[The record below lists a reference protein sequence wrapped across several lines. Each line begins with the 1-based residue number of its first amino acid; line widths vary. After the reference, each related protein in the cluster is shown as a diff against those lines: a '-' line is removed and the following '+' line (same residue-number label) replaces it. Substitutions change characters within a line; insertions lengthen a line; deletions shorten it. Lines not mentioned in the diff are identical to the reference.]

1 MNIID
6 DLRSRCQKQP
16 KILALPESDDPRVL
30 IVGLQLLAENSIK
43 KLYLFHSKKYCATI
57 CHSFRQV
64 FDLEDKR
71 IIWYD
76 WQNQSEAL
84 AAVRDKTNKKPN
96 PLLVANYL
104 VSIGEADTLCA
115 GAVNSTADVIRASLA
130 FLPLTAGRTVSSSF
144 LLHRQQQNWLFA
156 DCAVIIEPTAAQLVK
171 IASATVDTF
180 TALFPD
186 RVPRVAF
193 LSFSTKG
200 SASHPKQKL
209 MQEVARQYQ
218 EQYPDIIS
226 DGELQFDAAI
236 DPAIAYSKAPTS
248 KLKGNANCFIF
259 PNLDAGNIGYK
270 ICQRLGGLAAFGPI
284 LQGFAK
290 PVSDLS
296 RGATS
301 AEIKVSA
308 YISLCRVQR

>member
-1 MNIID
+1 MDIIS
-6 DLRSRCQKQP
+6 DLRARCQRQP

-30 IVGLQLLAENSIK
+30 MVGLQLLAESSIK
-43 KLYLFHSKKYCATI
+43 KLYLFHPKKTCAAI
-57 CHSFRQV
+57 CHNFRQV
-64 FDLEDKR
+64 FDLNDER

-76 WQNQSEAL
+76 LQRQRRAL
-84 AAVRDKTNKKPN
+84 AAVREKTNKEPN

-104 VSIGEADTLCA
+104 VSNGEADTLCA
-115 GAVNSTADVIRASLA
+115 GAVNATADVIRASLA
-130 FLPLTAGRTVSSSF
+130 FLPLTAERIVSSSF
-144 LLHRQQQNWLFA
+144 LLHRHRQNWLFA
-156 DCAVIIEPTAAQLVK
+156 DCAVIISPTAEQLIS
-171 IASATVDTF
+171 IATATVKTF

-186 RVPRVAF
+186 RTPRVAF

-209 MQEVARQYQ
+209 MQEVAHRYQ
-218 EQYPDIIS
+218 ELYPEIVS

-236 DPAIAYSKAPTS
+236 DPAIAHSKASTS

-284 LQGFAK
+284 LQGFSK

-301 AEIKVSA
+301 EEIKVST
-308 YISLCRVQR
+308 YISLCRV

>member
-1 MNIID
+1 MDIVA
-6 DLRSRCQKQP
+6 DLRARCQRQP

-30 IVGLQLLAENSIK
+30 MVGLQLLAENSIK
-43 KLYLFHSKKYCATI
+43 GLYLFHSKQSCAAI
-57 CHSFRQV
+57 CRNFRQA
-64 FDLEDKR
+64 FDLNDER

-76 WQNQSEAL
+76 MQRQRPVLN
-84 AAVRDKTNKKPN
+84 AVQEKTNKEPN

-104 VSIGEADTLCA
+104 VSTGEADTLCA
-115 GAVNSTADVIRASLA
+115 GAVNSTADVIRAALA
-130 FLPLTAGRTVSSSF
+130 FLPLTAERLVSSSF
-144 LLHRQQQNWLFA
+144 LLHRQRQNWLFA
-156 DCAVIIEPTAAQLVK
+156 DCAVIISPTTDQLVS
-171 IASATVDTF
+171 IAAATVDTF
-180 TALFPD
+180 TALFPS
-186 RVPRVAF
+186 RTPRVAF

-209 MQEVARQYQ
+209 IQEVTHKYQ
-218 EQYPDIIS
+218 EQYPNVIC

-236 DPAIAYSKAPTS
+236 DPTIAYSKASSS

-270 ICQRLGGLAAFGPI
+270 ICQHLGGLAAFGPI
-284 LQGFAK
+284 LQGFSK

-301 AEIKVSA
+301 EEIKVSA
-308 YISLCRVQR
+308 YISLCRV